1 MAKENGKNFAL
12 IDFAVYEG
20 WEDHLTIWETAL
32 NVENSTWKRY
42 KSCEGEFPSDEELDS
57 IQGIVIPGSRYSAND
72 NWTEAYSFVRKV
84 VNRGSPQLYC
94 GGFGSQLLAVA
105 FDGEVGANR
114 YNKFK
119 FGSEDI
125 QTLSHWVNHPIL
137 SKASKSED
145 IGGIR
150 MMVFIKEI
158 RLLKTHGQCVTKLPS
173 GAKLAAFSPTCL
185 NEVWFIGN
193 NVLAMQSHPEFTVK
207 LMEDRILPKL
217 SEKGILSP
225 PEVVES
231 KDSLAL
237 PLNDDDVMV
246 LDLIRQFLLFSA

>member
-1 MAKENGKNFAL
+1 MANKNGKNFAL

-20 WEDHLTIWETAL
+20 WEDHLTVWETAL
-32 NVENSTWKRY
+32 NVENSKWKRY
-42 KSCEGEFPSDEELDS
+42 KSSEGEFPSDEELDS

-84 VNRGSPQLYC
+84 VDRGSPQLYC

-105 FDGEVGANR
+105 LGGEVGANPS
-114 YNKFK
+114 NKFK

-125 QTLSHWVNHPIL
+125 ITLSDWDNHPIL
-137 SKASKSED
+137 SKASKIED
-145 IGGIR
+145 IWGIR
-150 MMVFIKEI
+150 VIVPLKEI
-158 RLLKTHGQCVTKLPS
+158 RVFETHGQCVTKLPS
-173 GAKLAAFSPTCL
+173 GAKLAASSQICS
-185 NEVWFIGN
+185 NEVWYIGN
-193 NVLAMQSHPEFTVK
+193 NVLAMQSHPEFTAK
-207 LMEDRILPKL
+207 LMEDRILLKL

-231 KDSLAL
+231 KESLAL
-237 PLNDDDVMV
+237 PLNDDDIMV

>member
-20 WEDHLTIWETAL
+20 WEDHLTVWETAL
-32 NVENSTWKRY
+32 NVENSKWKRY
-42 KSCEGEFPSDEELDS
+42 KSSEGEFPSDEELDNL
-57 IQGIVIPGSRYSAND
+57 QGIVIPGSRYSAND
-72 NWTEAYSFVRKV
+72 NWTEAYSFIRKV
-84 VNRGSPQLYC
+84 VDRGSPQLYC
-94 GGFGSQLLAVA
+94 GCFGSQLLAVA
-105 FDGEVGANR
+105 LDGEVGANPS
-114 YNKFK
+114 NKFK

-125 QTLSHWVNHPIL
+125 QILSDWNNHPIL
-137 SKASKSED
+137 SKARKGD
-145 IGGIR
+145 D
-150 MMVFIKEI
+150 MPLKEI
-158 RLLKTHGQCVTKLPS
+158 RLLETHGQCVTKLPS
-173 GAKLAAFSPTCL
+173 GAKLAASSQTCS
-185 NEVWFIGN
+185 NEIWYIGN

-225 PEVVES
+225 AEVVES

>member
-1 MAKENGKNFAL
+1 MASKNGKNFAL

-20 WEDHLTIWETAL
+20 WEDHLTVWETAL
-32 NVENSTWKRY
+32 NVENSKWKRY
-42 KSCEGEFPSDEELDS
+42 KSSEGEFPSDEELDCL
-57 IQGIVIPGSRYSAND
+57 QGIVIPGSRYSAND
-72 NWTEAYSFVRKV
+72 NWTEAYSFIRKV
-84 VNRGSPQLYC
+84 VERGSPQMYC
-94 GGFGSQLLAVA
+94 GCFGSQLLAVA
-105 FDGEVGANR
+105 LDGEVGANPSK
-114 YNKFK
+114 KFK
-119 FGSEDI
+119 FGSENI
-125 QTLSHWVNHPIL
+125 QILSDWDNHPIL
-137 SKASKSED
+137 SKAQKGD
-145 IGGIR
+145 D
-150 MMVFIKEI
+150 MPLKEI
-158 RLLKTHGQCVTKLPS
+158 RLLETHGQCVTKLPT
-173 GAKLAAFSPTCL
+173 GAKLAASSQTCS
-185 NEVWFIGN
+185 NEVWYIGN